1 MGRQL
6 KGATL
11 GIIGY
16 GVIGEYLAPLGV
28 ALGMTV
34 LVSDPFKTVSTPG

>member
-16 GVIGEYLAPLGV
+16 GVIGSISRGSASRS
-28 ALGMTV
+28 A
-34 LVSDPFKTVSTPG
+34 

>member
-6 KGATL
+6 KGSTL

-16 GVIGEYLAPLGV
+16 GVIGEYLAELGL
-28 ALGMTV
+28 AFGMTV
-34 LVSDPFKTVSTPG
+34 LVADPTRKSAPRG